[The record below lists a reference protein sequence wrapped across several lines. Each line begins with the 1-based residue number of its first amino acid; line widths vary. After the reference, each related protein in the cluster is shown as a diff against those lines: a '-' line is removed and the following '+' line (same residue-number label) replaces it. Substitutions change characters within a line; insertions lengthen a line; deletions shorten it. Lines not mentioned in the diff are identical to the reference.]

1 MSATHTHELRRTSF
15 DENRIPMYQKH
26 LHVCGTKN
34 DCYEYLERIAKMCK
48 CGVGLL
54 LNNGGYEIV
63 DLEEERVNKIK
74 SAAPELLEALQEYVN
89 NEERGIRYANKYGI
103 PHQVSEKYRLAK
115 AAIKKATDDNS

>member
-34 DCYEYLERIAKMCK
+34 DCYEYLERIAKMFK

-74 SAAPELLEALQEYVN
+74 SAAPELLEVLQDIKHHCNFHGVHFTQALN
-89 NEERGIRYANKYGI
+89 LKIDI
-103 PHQVSEKYRLAK
+103 
-115 AAIKKATDDNS
+115 AIKKATDDNS